1 MLGIFHDSADVFVLK
16 VCLFS
21 FFFHSDVFSL
31 PFFLNNLD
39 LFLFSTV
46 QKKKKKNEQDIE
58 KLAPKRGVVL
68 QAVKEVLQGLVD
80 EDLVHCEKI
89 GISNF
94 FWYFFFF
101 FLLFSVWSRGR
112 RGDKEREK
120 GRGKNSTLSFLISL
134 SLPLSLPSD
143 PTTKNRSFP
152 SEASAK
158 LSSDVARLEA
168 QLAAKGTEAA
178 AAKAALESAAAAA
191 AGEGGAASAERA
203 AALQLMSTKEARVAE
218 LRAMLAQYAASDP
231 SRLAAV
237 AEAADLAK
245 DAANRWLDNCFSLRS
260 WMEARFEGRGEEVRA
275 FFEQS
280 GLKED
285 AEYL

>member
-120 GRGKNSTLSFLISL
+120 GRGKNSTLSFLFSL
-134 SLPLSLPSD
+134 SLS
-143 PTTKNRSFP
+143 
-152 SEASAK
+152 
-158 LSSDVARLEA
+158 LSSLRPHEKKQVLPFRGLRQA
-168 QLAAKGTEAA
+168 QLRRR
-178 AAKAALESAAAAA
+178 SPR
-191 AGEGGAASAERA
+191 GAARR
-203 AALQLMSTKEARVAE
+203 QGHR
-218 LRAMLAQYAASDP
+218 
-231 SRLAAV
+231 
-237 AEAADLAK
+237 
-245 DAANRWLDNCFSLRS
+245 
-260 WMEARFEGRGEEVRA
+260 GRGR
-275 FFEQS
+275 
-280 GLKED
+280 
-285 AEYL
+285 

>member
-1 MLGIFHDSADVFVLK
+1 MSA
-16 VCLFS
+16 S
-21 FFFHSDVFSL
+21 SRERGHESL
-31 PFFLNNLD
+31 P
-39 LFLFSTV
+39 
-46 QKKKKKNEQDIE
+46 
-58 KLAPKRGVVL
+58 
-68 QAVKEVLQGLVD
+68 
-80 EDLVHCEKI
+80 C
-89 GISNF
+89 
-94 FWYFFFF
+94 
-101 FLLFSVWSRGR
+101 
-112 RGDKEREK
+112 
-120 GRGKNSTLSFLISL
+120 
-134 SLPLSLPSD
+134 
-143 PTTKNRSFP
+143 
-152 SEASAK
+152 
-158 LSSDVARLEA
+158 
-168 QLAAKGTEAA
+168 
-178 AAKAALESAAAAA
+178 AAAAA

-237 AEAADLAK
+237 AEAAELAK